1 MNHSILNYQLW
12 FTTGVLGVIALLFLS
27 LGLRGLITHR
37 PFLFPSRIM
46 FGLMVLAFLPNFF
59 MPFQWMGGNGTHPF
73 DVGML
78 ISPLMFVVI
87 LVMFWF
93 QMRGYMVYGV
103 SAEAFRNCLRR
114 TLDKLNLPYQESF
127 SSIRLET
134 VDANLQASVQ
144 DWMGTAQLRI
154 KPAKHVNTLTAI
166 ATGLR
171 EEFLTENARVNTP
184 VFIVYTLLSLLMLG
198 LAIHL
203 AMLHR

>member
-1 MNHSILNYQLW
+1 MNHSFLNYQLW
-12 FTTGVLGVIALLFLS
+12 FTTGVLGVIALLFLL

-46 FGLMVLAFLPNFF
+46 FVLMVLAFLPNFL
-59 MPFQWMGGNGTHPF
+59 MPFQWMGGNGTHSF
-73 DVGML
+73 DFGLL

-154 KPAKHVNTLTAI
+154 KPAKHANILTAI
-166 ATGLR
+166 AGGLR

-198 LAIHL
+198 LAVHL